1 MCRPEVKELWVQIW
15 VWAPA
20 TDVLPLG
27 HISLDGTTLHADASP
42 SHAVSDQRLLELAH
56 QWRAEV
62 DEWFALGEQAAQ
74 VSRPDGRI
82 RADERARRQARLAT
96 WAPAQAVLEARAPER
111 YQAERPESEA
121 KRRARAETARPRQPR
136 GPQPTPP
143 QPGPRDRAQ
152 DHGTDPDSRL
162 MKNSHHA
169 GFDPHDHAHIATDPT
184 SWLGVA
190 HAWSTHAPDQADVE
204 PTWAAV
210 PEALGTPPAGAL
222 DTGDCRAAPMTAL
235 EQRGS
240 EPESAVGREPP
251 HKPWSASGAPPLAP
265 PPEEASPL
273 VQMASQRRPEIGQA
287 RYRWRQGTVE
297 PVIGIITEVLGVRPC
312 SRRGLTAAA
321 GAWGRVCW
329 AFKRKRLPVR

>member
-1 MCRPEVKELWVQIW
+1 VCRSRLIDKATHESLPCRFRAGDWPPDHDTIAHVRPMCRPEVKELWVQIW

-20 TDVLPLG
+20 TDVLQLG

-42 SHAVSDQRLLELAH
+42 SHAVSDQRLLALAH

-62 DEWFALGEQAAQ
+62 DEWFALGAQAAQ

-96 WAPAQAVLEARAPER
+96 WAQAQAVWEARAPER
-111 YQAERPESEA
+111 YQADRPESEA

-210 PEALGTPPAGAL
+210 PEAVGTPPAGAL
-222 DTGDCRAAPMTAL
+222 ETGDCRAAHLTNPGQPLAHH
-235 EQRGS
+235 RWRPHRRRPARS
-240 EPESAVGREPP
+240 SRWPP
-251 HKPWSASGAPPLAP
+251 NGAPRSAKP
-265 PPEEASPL
+265 
-273 VQMASQRRPEIGQA
+273 
-287 RYRWRQGTVE
+287 
-297 PVIGIITEVLGVRPC
+297 GI
-312 SRRGLTAAA
+312 A
-321 GAWGRVCW
+321 GAK
-329 AFKRKRLPVR
+329 APSNP